1 MNKLS
6 EKLIIGILFL
16 SLFVAY
22 GIAGT
27 EDYNQMVIDSMPD
40 EAYYEITQ
48 KLGQGCSNS
57 DIVREYKT
65 NREYYD
71 SFVALWK

>member
-16 SLFVAY
+16 LLFVAY

-27 EDYNQMVIDSMPD
+27 EDYNQEVIDSMPD
-40 EAYYEITQ
+40 GAYCEIVQ
-48 KLGQGCSNS
+48 KLGYGCSNS
-57 DIVREYKT
+57 AIVREYKM
-65 NREYYD
+65 NREYYN
-71 SFVALWK
+71 SMGALWD